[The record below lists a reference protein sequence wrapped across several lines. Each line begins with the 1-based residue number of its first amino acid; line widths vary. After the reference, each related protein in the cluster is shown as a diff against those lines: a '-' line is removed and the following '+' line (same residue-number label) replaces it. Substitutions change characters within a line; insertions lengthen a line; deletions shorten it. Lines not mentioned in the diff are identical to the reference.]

1 MNICNCVYWVVS
13 NKQAENAGFRLRTKP
28 IADSLTQ
35 SGIKV
40 NIITQS
46 EIITEL
52 KEIIE
57 TNNIVVFTKP
67 SDNLA
72 YLYMKYFTDRGIS
85 VLVDIFD
92 NYYGWSPAFFHSKRH
107 LQLLRIMSR
116 ATEIVVS
123 TAFLKDDLE
132 QIFRR
137 SVYQVNDTSNALPI
151 EFEENTLKKW
161 DSPDYYECLW
171 FGIPNNP
178 YFTSGLDD
186 VLSWTS
192 VLADLQIKIFPKKIR
207 FNLCTKQVAQV
218 ELVLEYLRRHDIE
231 AAFTPWSLS
240 ECNKALTNSQIVLIP
255 TSLSSFS
262 QSKTHNRCS
271 DALKYRCAV
280 LTNPQSP
287 YRDMPGAI
295 FTDVEQL
302 AMTLKGGVTEI
313 LPLIDLSLNY
323 ISMHFNSALSR
334 TAFHSVL
341 EATAKAPLKLKK
353 ENTKI
358 LLVSSCN
365 SETIKTSRLLGYISA
380 GFSNMNMDINFDVI
394 YHGIKVGDG
403 YMHFSFSAPG
413 FEAITKNLRANLDTD
428 WIETGTLSICKFSNA
443 TLRFEKKM
451 KTCDIEASALVETA
465 NEVEKIR
472 LLLEHN
478 PSQMDNWRDINIA
491 LLIDFFLLLGFSD
504 IEFATE
510 TASGWT
516 PYIKR
521 IAPEV
526 GDLESRLKQ
535 HWLTHYSS
543 ISRPTLCSEASKW
556 G

>member
-13 NKQAENAGFRLRTKP
+13 NKQAENAGFRVRTKP
-28 IADSLTQ
+28 IADALTQ

-57 TNNIVVFTKP
+57 ANNIVVLTKP
-67 SDNLA
+67 SDSLA

-85 VLVDIFD
+85 VIVDIFD
-92 NYYGWSPAFFHSKRH
+92 NYYGWSPTLFQRKLH
-107 LQLLRIMSR
+107 LQMLRIISS

-123 TAFLKDDLE
+123 TAFLKEDLE
-132 QIFRR
+132 KIYRR
-137 SVYQVNDTSNALPI
+137 TVHVVNDTSNALLI
-151 EFEENTLKKW
+151 ELEENTLMKW

-186 VLSWTS
+186 VLSWTT

-207 FNLCTKQVAQV
+207 FNLCTTQVAQV
-218 ELVLEYLRRHDIE
+218 ELVLEHLRRHDIE
-231 AAFTPWSLS
+231 ATFTPWSLS
-240 ECNKALTNSQIVLIP
+240 ECNRALTNSQIVLIP

-287 YRDMPGAI
+287 YQDIPGAI
-295 FTDVEQL
+295 FTDVAQL
-302 AMTLKGGVTEI
+302 AKTLKSGATEI
-313 LPLIDLSLNY
+313 LTLIDLSLHY
-323 ISMHFNSALSR
+323 ISTQFNSSHSR
-334 TAFHSVL
+334 IAFQSVL
-341 EATAKAPLKLKK
+341 EAAAKAPVTLKK
-353 ENTKI
+353 ANTKI

-365 SETIKTSRLLGYISA
+365 IETIKTSRLLGYINA
-380 GFSNMNMDINFDVI
+380 GFSNMDMEINFDVF

-403 YMHFSFSAPG
+403 YMHFSFSNRG
-413 FEAITKNLRANLDTD
+413 FEEITKNLRANLDTE
-428 WIETGTLSICKFSNA
+428 WIETGTLSICKISNA
-443 TLRFEKKM
+443 TLRFENKM
-451 KTCDIEASALVETA
+451 RTCDIEASNLIETA

-472 LLLEHN
+472 PLLKHN
-478 PSQMDNWRDINIA
+478 PSQIVNWHDINIA
-491 LLIDFFLLLGFSD
+491 LLIEFFLLLGFSD
-504 IEFATE
+504 IDFA
-510 TASGWT
+510 SDKDGGWT

-526 GDLESRLKQ
+526 GDFERSLKQ
-535 HWLTHYSS
+535 HWLTHNST
-543 ISRPTLCSEASKW
+543 ISRPTLDSETSKW